1 MVLRLHRPHR
11 PTGAGLEAVQL
22 GEEEVGQELLV
33 LGSERGEVGV
43 VVVASLLRGLGRDI
57 RSHKATLW
65 SHVRKFEAHTVS
77 KLTCRYFWQ
86 SVMASENSPDQV
98 FRGEPSMSSLI
109 LDLHIQRFCSL
120 LAFCIFCIG
129 CNALIT

>member
-43 VVVASLLRGLGRDI
+43 VVVASLLRGLGWDI

-65 SHVRKFEAHTVS
+65 SRVRKFEARTVS

-109 LDLHIQRFCSL
+109 LDLHIQGF
-120 LAFCIFCIG
+120 
-129 CNALIT
+129 

>member
-1 MVLRLHRPHR
+1 MLLRLHRPHR
-11 PTGAGLEAVQL
+11 PTGARLEAVQL

-43 VVVASLLRGLGRDI
+43 VVVASLLRRLGWDI

-65 SHVRKFEAHTVS
+65 SHVRRFEARTVS

-109 LDLHIQRFCSL
+109 LDLHIQGFRSL
-120 LAFCIFCIG
+120 LAFCVFCIG
-129 CNALIT
+129 CNAHIT

>member
-11 PTGAGLEAVQL
+11 PTGPGLEAVQL

-65 SHVRKFEAHTVS
+65 SHVRKFEAHTVP
-77 KLTCRYFWQ
+77 
-86 SVMASENSPDQV
+86 N
-98 FRGEPSMSSLI
+98 
-109 LDLHIQRFCSL
+109 
-120 LAFCIFCIG
+120 
-129 CNALIT
+129 